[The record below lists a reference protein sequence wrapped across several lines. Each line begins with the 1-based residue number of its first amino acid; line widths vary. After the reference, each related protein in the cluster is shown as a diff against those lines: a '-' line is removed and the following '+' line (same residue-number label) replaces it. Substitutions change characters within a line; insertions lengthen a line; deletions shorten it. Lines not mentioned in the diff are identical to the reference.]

1 MAGEEK
7 SEKAATKEEVVVY
20 AALPLDP
27 NDSSQ
32 RNHFSSMLESFA
44 FFYCSTDEFT

>member
-27 NDSSQ
+27 NDSSW
-32 RNHFSSMLESFA
+32 RNHFSIKLETFA
-44 FFYCSTDEFT
+44 FLYYSTDEFT